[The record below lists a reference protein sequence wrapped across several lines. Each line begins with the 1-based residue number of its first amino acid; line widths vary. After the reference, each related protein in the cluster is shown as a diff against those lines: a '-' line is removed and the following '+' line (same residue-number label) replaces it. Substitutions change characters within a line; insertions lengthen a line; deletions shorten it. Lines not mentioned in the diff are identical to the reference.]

1 MRGITRD
8 ITDRMKM
15 EQQLLIASKL
25 ASIGE
30 LAAGVAHEINNPL
43 TAITGFAQL
52 LIAEEGLPEQ
62 VKQDLEKI
70 YIQSQ
75 RAAKIVQN
83 LLTFSRSYSLE
94 KKVIDINE
102 VITKTLE
109 MRSYEH
115 RVNNIDVICD
125 LYPAL
130 PGISA
135 DETRYS
141 R

>member
-1 MRGITRD
+1 
-8 ITDRMKM
+8 MKM